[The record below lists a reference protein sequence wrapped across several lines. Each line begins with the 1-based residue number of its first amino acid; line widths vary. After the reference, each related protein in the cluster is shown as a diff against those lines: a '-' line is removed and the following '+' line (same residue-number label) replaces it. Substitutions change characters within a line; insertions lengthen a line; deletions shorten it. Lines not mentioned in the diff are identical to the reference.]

1 MLKILMGRRNKNG
14 VGLSRGF
21 IFEMRLL
28 FMGILL
34 VTLFLTSW
42 VWMQK
47 KERESYVSQPI
58 QKFETAAGSAK
69 SRN

>member
-1 MLKILMGRRNKNG
+1 MLKILMGRRNQNG
-14 VGLSRGF
+14 AGLPKGF
-21 IFEMRLL
+21 ILEMRFLL
-28 FMGILL
+28 VGILL

-47 KERESYVSQPI
+47 KDRESYVSQST
-58 QKFETAAGSAK
+58 QKIETAAGSEK